1 MAKESDL
8 LLAKNSKNM
17 TKKNSNKTIT
27 LNAQMVISQS
37 ENGVDH
43 IQVLPDDP
51 CEGLVKPFSGKGHAQ
66 LQGDATFDFIRRKK
80 KRYKPVLKLL
90 HSSISY
96 GQDGLDRYM
105 FFLPNEQRE
114 EFAKLLMKEVKQ
126 AIAFMNKGGNR

>member
-8 LLAKNSKNM
+8 LLAKNSTNM
-17 TKKNSNKTIT
+17 TKKNLNKTIT

-37 ENGVDH
+37 ENGVDL

-51 CEGLVKPFSGKGHAQ
+51 CEGLVKPFCGNGHAQ
-66 LQGDATFDFIRRKK
+66 LQGNATFDFIRRKR

-96 GQDGLDRYM
+96 GQDGLDRYI
-105 FFLPNEQRE
+105 FYLPNEQRE
-114 EFAKLLMKEVKQ
+114 EFARLLKEECALAVK
-126 AIAFMNKGGNR
+126 FLKGVNKE